1 MAPFVKETVAAAAD
15 AACLRG
21 DAEDDYRAALEEE
34 AAEKQ
39 DRLDDL
45 NSDVEWV

>member
-21 DAEDDYRAALEEE
+21 DAEDDYRAALEE